1 MGHQHFFSRN
11 IMFNFQNL
19 PFFQN
24 KEKATHSLIPSK
36 YPERKNIP
44 FFDTVRELCDNSVDA
59 KATTINII
67 LQRNQIFII
76 DNGCGMNNDVL
87 NKSLISGNSGKTNKT
102 NTLGKFGIGLNQS
115 IAQFNKDAR
124 ITQAHFLSLTWDEY
138 FDKPS
143 YSYIKISPE
152 EINKNIDKLGV
163 IDGWKI
169 EPAIDLY
176 RTEKNEI
183 QRYLINL
190 CSDLV
195 WKDGPFQSGT
205 IVGIIKTSIP
215 ELRTDDF
222 EELTNELSC
231 HLGMSYYNLI
241 SNKKLKINIR
251 YNDIITPV
259 QPIDFLLRNVQDV
272 EVFLEKE
279 YTHKLCKNPLKITIV
294 VTPKDKEITKP
305 HKDEMTKN
313 SPFHINNDN
322 NGISLQHNGVI
333 INKGIKRIPITKSLE
348 TKIRASLKEKNKT
361 TTGAIRDY
369 IWWTSNDSY
378 SSPIRTL
385 IEIDS
390 EWHINNLIK
399 LDQEKTSFE
408 FHEEL
413 DDILA
418 DLYINLND
426 AINHSKQKTKTITQE
441 ETITT
446 TPIVT
451 PTKTPTTKPTP
462 APKPTSQISSTPI
475 IKTYNKNKYD
485 LSKWRELSHEVSR
498 TYDESL
504 RAELF
509 DFSEK
514 LYKKIY
520 VEE

>member
-1 MGHQHFFSRN
+1 
-11 IMFNFQNL
+11 MFNFQNL
-19 PFFQN
+19 PFFHN
-24 KEKATHSLIPSK
+24 KDKATHSLIPTK

-44 FFDTVRELCDNSVDA
+44 FYDTVREICDNSIDA
-59 KATTINII
+59 NATIINII

-76 DNGCGMNNDVL
+76 DNGIGMNKDQL
-87 NKSLISGNSGKTNKT
+87 NNSLISGLSGKSDKT
-102 NTLGKFGIGLNQS
+102 NTLGKFGVGLNQS
-115 IAQFNKDAR
+115 IAQFNKDAK
-124 ITQAHFLSLTWDEY
+124 ISQAHFLSLTWDEY
-138 FDKPS
+138 FDKPQ

-152 EINKNIDKLGV
+152 EINKNLSKDPIE
-163 IDGWKI
+163 GWKI

-176 RTEKNEI
+176 RIEKNEI

-190 CSDLV
+190 CSDFI

-205 IVGIIKTSIP
+205 VVGIIKSSIS

-222 EELTNELSC
+222 EQLTKELSC

-251 YNDIITPV
+251 YNDIFTPV
-259 QPIDFLLRNVQDV
+259 QPIDYLLRNVQDV
-272 EVFLEKE
+272 ETFLQKE

-305 HKDEMTKN
+305 HKDEITKN

-322 NGISLQHNGVI
+322 NGIALQHNGVI

-348 TKIRASLKEKNKT
+348 TKIRALIKEKNKSA
-361 TTGAIRDY
+361 TGTIREY

-413 DDILA
+413 DYILA
-418 DLYINLND
+418 DLYLNLND
-426 AINHSKQKTKTITQE
+426 AITHSKQKTKITKE
-441 ETITT
+441 EDEQQT
-446 TPIVT
+446 
-451 PTKTPTTKPTP
+451 
-462 APKPTSQISSTPI
+462 STPI
-475 IKTYNKNKYD
+475 IKLPPKITSTPTKQISRDQPTKTAKPKCSLQEWNK
-485 LSKWRELSHEVSR
+485 LSYEIARN
-498 TYDESL
+498 YDESI

-509 DFSEK
+509 DFSNK
-514 LYKKIY
+514 LYNKIY